1 MLSEF
6 FNGKTLCKS
15 INPDEAVAY
24 GAAVQA
30 GILTDKECGADILL
44 IDCCPLS
51 LGIETAGGV
60 MTNIIDRNSTVPTQ
74 KSKIFS
80 TYQDNQPGV
89 SIQVFEGERKLT
101 RNNNKLGTFELT
113 GIPPAPRGV
122 PQIEVEFSLNVDGIL
137 KVSAK
142 DKKTGKENSIEITN
156 RTNLSDDD
164 VSKMVDDAKKYE
176 VEDQKI
182 IDRLNAKNKLENYV
196 YSVRNSMT
204 NELKDKISEED
215 SSTIDSIVNECI
227 EWLQDDTR
235 SKEDYDNKYNET
247 EGKIKPIIQKMYQG
261 GENAQNEQE
270 QKQEQTV
277 EVDEVD

>member
-1 MLSEF
+1 
-6 FNGKTLCKS
+6 
-15 INPDEAVAY
+15 
-24 GAAVQA
+24 
-30 GILTDKECGADILL
+30 
-44 IDCCPLS
+44 
-51 LGIETAGGV
+51 

-204 NELKDKISEED
+204 SELKDKISEED